1 MLIESVFILAFTGI
15 LKEVK
20 NFRRDD
26 TDQKIRDAVSGPF
39 APSIKEQPL
48 TEEEKSDNYWRNINN
63 GMRKSF

>member
-1 MLIESVFILAFTGI
+1 MLIETLFILAFTGM

-20 NFRRDD
+20 DYRREE
-26 TDQKIRDAVSGPF
+26 TDQKIRDASRPF

-48 TEEEKSDNYWRNINN
+48 TEKEKSDNYWRNINS